1 MTTQSVS
8 AQIMLNTGES
18 VHLQSNITDGTESE
32 LKTAGN
38 NVSSGGG
45 VSAQSIGVFAEG
57 KAITSFIQ
65 PVTAATKCVYA
76 YISRRGEILK
86 VLPVATN
93 ATDSAVYSKPYP
105 CNVVLQAGDT
115 IRVLTIASATA
126 RNCAYNVV
134 TNRGVNAIFAVT
146 PTGGSAGGTSNELTH
161 ILTNQGIGSSLQGQQ
176 IMSHFTNSSDAP
188 KYMGGS
194 VLILNDRGLPIG
206 SSLAVN
212 QNKLQVEPSMMGT
225 CGIGL
230 NFQAVVLTT
239 S

>member
-18 VHLQSNITDGTESE
+18 VNLQSTFTDGTESE

-93 ATDSAVYSKPYP
+93 ATNSAVYSKPYP
-105 CNVVLQAGDT
+105 SSWRYHSSFN
-115 IRVLTIASATA
+115 
-126 RNCAYNVV
+126 NVV

-176 IMSHFTNSSDAP
+176 IMSHFTNSSDAG

-194 VLILNDRGLPIG
+194 VLVLNDRGLPIG

-212 QNKLQVEPSMMGT
+212 QNNLQVEPSMMGT

>member
-1 MTTQSVS
+1 MTTQAVS

-18 VHLQSNITDGTESE
+18 VNLLSTLTDGTEGE
-32 LKTAGN
+32 LKTSGV
-38 NVSSGGG
+38 VSAGGG

-65 PVTAATKCVYA
+65 PVTAVTKCVYA
-76 YISRRGEILK
+76 FISRRGEVLK

-93 ATDSAVYSKPYP
+93 ATNSAVYSKPYP

-115 IRVLTIASATA
+115 IRVLTLASATA

-146 PTGGSAGGTSNELTH
+146 PSGAGTNELTH
-161 ILTNQGIGSSLQGQQ
+161 ILTGQSIGSSLQGQQ
-176 IMSHFTNSSDAP
+176 IMSHFTNSSDAG
-188 KYMGGS
+188 KYRGGS

-206 SSLAVN
+206 TSVAIN
-212 QNKLQVEPSMMGT
+212 QNNLQVEPSMMGV

-230 NFQAVVLTT
+230 NFQAVCITT